1 MLNLYVIGGCN
12 GAGKTTV
19 SQSLLPRILNC
30 SEFVN
35 ADAIAAALS
44 PFRAEEVAFKA
55 GRLMLERIKELTRQQ
70 TDFAFETTLSTKSYL
85 PFLKECRQQGYN
97 VHLILLYLSSVEL
110 AIERVAE
117 RARSGGHDIP
127 EGIIRRRFRR
137 GLHNFRKLYLPIGD
151 FFVVYD
157 NSQEFPEMIA
167 RGHNG
172 VADEVFN
179 SDIWERILK

>member
-1 MLNLYVIGGCN
+1 M
-12 GAGKTTV
+12 
-19 SQSLLPRILNC
+19 
-30 SEFVN
+30 
-35 ADAIAAALS
+35 
-44 PFRAEEVAFKA
+44 
-55 GRLMLERIKELTRQQ
+55 
-70 TDFAFETTLSTKSYL
+70 
-85 PFLKECRQQGYN
+85 
-97 VHLILLYLSSVEL
+97 HLILLYLSSVEL

-127 EGIIRRRFRR
+127 EEIIRRRFRR
-137 GLHNFRKLYLPIGD
+137 GLDNFRNLYFPVAD

-179 SDIWERILK
+179 SDIWKSILE